1 MLSDTLLKLFHPAMI
16 IGFTQRR
23 RTVLESDAPLGAD
36 TFPITLDVRSLRMS
50 EREYEVLF
58 RVLETGN
65 ATVEA
70 FNVQFQVNYDA
81 LFGTRSTA
89 QDPIVDSRLLAVGN
103 LQVTALITQVRNDVR
118 PEEPL
123 KCYDIRILSP
133 DVDPEEAVRCIP
145 FTCNED
151 EDNPVNYF
159 CVSTTCIID
168 DDG

>member
-1 MLSDTLLKLFHPAMI
+1 MI

-23 RTVLESDAPLGAD
+23 QTVSESDAPLGAD
-36 TFPITLDVRSLRMS
+36 TFPITLDVSSLRMS
-50 EREYEVLF
+50 ELAYEVLF

-70 FNVQFQVNYDA
+70 SNVQFQENFDA
-81 LFGTRSTA
+81 LFGTRITA

-103 LQVTALITQVRNDVR
+103 LEVTALMTQVRNDFR
-118 PEEPL
+118 PEDQL

-133 DVDPEEAVRCIP
+133 DVNPGAGLGHII

-151 EDNPVNYF
+151 EDDPVNYF
-159 CVSTTCIID
+159 CISTICIID